1 MFQTF
6 SSFVAKPRPKKS
18 EKNHGAWGFN
28 EQSPHQVSVPD
39 SIHSRGTEFQSHSV
53 RFFCFSLSSP
63 SLFSEPR
70 RCMQVPCP
78 SFSLVTS
85 ASSPGQIA
93 RREARAPWSRLEREG
108 RRGICSGFMQL
119 QRGVVGRTRG
129 GTQLQTG
136 GAGWGSACGHALMS
150 REYFLPIRSLCS
162 AALEPGVPSPSGTT
176 CLQLRLPWR
185 PGTRSAGSPSIHA
198 FDRQAHPSIIG
209 SQPQQSAAD
218 SVLVPVSVL
227 IFVSWASHSCVFR
240 PCLIF

>member
-1 MFQTF
+1 
-6 SSFVAKPRPKKS
+6 
-18 EKNHGAWGFN
+18 
-28 EQSPHQVSVPD
+28 
-39 SIHSRGTEFQSHSV
+39 
-53 RFFCFSLSSP
+53 
-63 SLFSEPR
+63 
-70 RCMQVPCP
+70 MQVPCP

-136 GAGWGSACGHALMS
+136 GAGWGSACGHALLS

-198 FDRQAHPSIIG
+198 FDRQASPSIIG